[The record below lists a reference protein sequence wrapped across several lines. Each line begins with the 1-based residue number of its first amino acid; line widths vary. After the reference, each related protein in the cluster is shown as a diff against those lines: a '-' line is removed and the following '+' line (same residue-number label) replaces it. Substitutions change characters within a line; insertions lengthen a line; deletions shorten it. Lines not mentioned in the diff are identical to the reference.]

1 MDAKMDAK
9 VILENLLDSSQK
21 ATKKGLEIAEQ
32 KMGVPEEGAQRD
44 AMLDGLGK
52 GALAAGAVAILLG
65 TESGRKLTG
74 TALKVGGVAAVGG
87 LAYKAYNQWQQQ
99 QNVDIP
105 HTGTPINDLAATE
118 ADARS
123 EAIVQA
129 MISAAKSDGHVD
141 TQEQKLITSKIESLG
156 LEKDIMSFLMK
167 ELNKPVDVA
176 TVVASSDSP
185 EAARE
190 IYLASAMVV
199 DLNNAD
205 EREYM
210 DSLAQGLE
218 LDAELVKELESSIG

>member
-1 MDAKMDAK
+1 MDAKA
-9 VILENLLDSSQK
+9 ILEDLLETSQT

-32 KMGVPEEGAQRD
+32 KLGVPEAGEQRD

-87 LAYKAYNQWQQQ
+87 LAYKAFNQWQQQ
-99 QNVDIP
+99 QNANLP
-105 HTGTPINDLAATE
+105 HTGTPINDLADAE
-118 ADARS
+118 AETRS
-123 EAIVQA
+123 EAIVKA

-141 TQEQKLITSKIESLG
+141 DAEQKLVASKIESLD
-156 LEKDIMSFLMK
+156 LEQDITSFLMK
-167 ELNKPVDVA
+167 ELNKPLDVA

-205 EREYM
+205 ERKYM

-218 LDAELVKELESSIG
+218 LDADLVKEIEATLS

>member
-1 MDAKMDAK
+1 MDAK
-9 VILENLLDSSQK
+9 VILENLLEKSQT
-21 ATKKGLEIAEQ
+21 ATTKGLEIAEE
-32 KMGVPEEGAQRD
+32 KLGVPESGEQRD

-99 QNVDIP
+99 QNAAIP
-105 HTGTPINDLAATE
+105 STGTPINDLADTE
-118 ADARS
+118 AQTRS
-123 EAIVQA
+123 EAIVKA

-141 TQEQKLITSKIESLG
+141 SGEQKLIASKIESLD
-156 LEKDIMSFLMK
+156 LELDVTSFLMS
-167 ELNKPVDVA
+167 ELSKPVDVA

-199 DLNNAD
+199 DLNSAD
-205 EREYM
+205 ERQYM
-210 DSLAQGLE
+210 DSLAKGLE
-218 LDAELVKELESSIG
+218 LDADLVKELEATLS

>member
-1 MDAKMDAK
+1 MALLNICGHTIYKLQRLSKGVRMDAKI
-9 VILENLLDSSQK
+9 ILENLLEKSQT
-21 ATKKGLEIAEQ
+21 ATTKGLEIAEQ
-32 KMGVPEEGAQRD
+32 KLGVPESGEQRK

-87 LAYKAYNQWQQQ
+87 LAYQAFNQWQQQ
-99 QNVDIP
+99 QNVNIT
-105 HTGTPINDLAATE
+105 HTGTPINDLDDVE
-118 ADARS
+118 AQTRS
-123 EAIVQA
+123 EAIVKA

-141 TQEQKLITSKIESLG
+141 SNEQKLITSKIESLE

-176 TVVASSDSP
+176 SVVASSDSP

-199 DLNNAD
+199 DLNNTV
-205 EREYM
+205 ERFRVGP
-210 DSLAQGLE
+210 S
-218 LDAELVKELESSIG
+218 